1 VGAVPPNRSHLL
13 SGQVDDD
20 QSIRDA
26 LTGRLALEDFPDSI
40 VLRAPP
46 GAFVFAARENPRKLA
61 HQLDTQPPCS
71 DMSRIAW
78 MVD

>member
-1 VGAVPPNRSHLL
+1 MVAHEEDHESSDVVVGTGTAHSNASDPP
-13 SGQVDDD
+13 QP
-20 QSIRDA
+20 A
-26 LTGRLALEDFPDSI
+26 LI
-40 VLRAPP
+40 VAPLP
-46 GAFVFAARENPRKLA
+46 QKAGAFVFAARENPRKLA

>member
-1 VGAVPPNRSHLL
+1 LIVA
-13 SGQVDDD
+13 
-20 QSIRDA
+20 
-26 LTGRLALEDFPDSI
+26 RLPQKA
-40 VLRAPP
+40 